1 MSNDKLTKDMIKI
14 DTTTGKA
21 IVPDW
26 ECVEVEYRDVNWND
40 PIDTI
45 KVDNLYRRLNV
56 VKSMNIIVKSA
67 NDEMMIYESGWLYLM
82 DDGAHTLEDFYYYVN
97 DDDYFELVKLFKEL
111 ISEYDIHDITY

>member
-14 DTTTGKA
+14 DITTGKV

-26 ECVEVEYRDVNWND
+26 ECVEVKYRDVNWND

-56 VKSMNIIVKSA
+56 VKSMNIIIKSA
-67 NDEMMIYESGWLYLM
+67 NNEMMIYDSGWLYLM
-82 DDGAHTLEDFYYYVN
+82 DDGAHTLEDFYYYIN